1 MTQEDVKGI
10 ICQEMPEIL
19 QYREMRDDYHS
30 SVGALAAIWRLHS
43 EESFRDALKAILEES
58 FGVQVINITEYDDEG
73 EVFGRPDQI
82 ELDLLIKNGLLII
95 GEIQSSMSK
104 SYLYTFDKKVQFY
117 QQRYQQESNGK
128 IVISLMLDFQAQQI
142 AKNLGIEVDSS
153 ARDVEVS

>member
-1 MTQEDVKGI
+1 MTQEDIKGI
-10 ICQEMPEIL
+10 IRQEMSEIL

-43 EESFRDALKAILEES
+43 QESFRNALKAMLEES

-95 GEIQSSMSK
+95 GEIQSSISK
-104 SYLYTFDKKVQFY
+104 SPILSAAIPTRI
-117 QQRYQQESNGK
+117 QRQDSYFT
-128 IVISLMLDFQAQQI
+128 DARFQ
-142 AKNLGIEVDSS
+142 S
-153 ARDVEVS
+153 AANS